1 MSHQL
6 EKVCAFYADFSY
18 AGLSQLPEIYTQDC
32 IFRDPVQEVIGLDNL
47 TRYFERMSAS
57 LNYCRFVFHSR
68 IQQEDL
74 AFLGWTMRYSHPRLK
89 KGADLMLIGVT
100 ELRFTDGKVQSHYDH
115 YDLGAMLYEHL
126 PVMGSLIKLV
136 KSKVA

>member
-6 EKVCAFYADFSY
+6 EKACNFYTDFNQ
-18 AGLSQLPEIYTQDC
+18 AGLSQLPDIYTQDC
-32 IFRDPVQEVIGLDNL
+32 LFRDPVQEVVGLDNL

-57 LNYCRFVFHSR
+57 LNYCRFEFHSR
-68 IQQEDL
+68 IEQQDS
-74 AFLGWTMRYSHPRLK
+74 AFLSWTMHFSHPRLK
-89 KGADLMLIGVT
+89 KGAELLLDGVT
-100 ELRFTDGKVQSHYDH
+100 ELHFADGKIQSHYDY

-126 PVMGSLIKLV
+126 PVLGRLIKLV

>member
-68 IQQEDL
+68 IQQ
-74 AFLGWTMRYSHPRLK
+74 ASSTK
-89 KGADLMLIGVT
+89 KGSRPDVK
-100 ELRFTDGKVQSHYDH
+100 RSHRTTFY
-115 YDLGAMLYEHL
+115 
-126 PVMGSLIKLV
+126 
-136 KSKVA
+136 

>member
-1 MSHQL
+1 M
-6 EKVCAFYADFSY
+6 
-18 AGLSQLPEIYTQDC
+18 
-32 IFRDPVQEVIGLDNL
+32 
-47 TRYFERMSAS
+47 
-57 LNYCRFVFHSR
+57 LN
-68 IQQEDL
+68 
-74 AFLGWTMRYSHPRLK
+74 
-89 KGADLMLIGVT
+89 GVT